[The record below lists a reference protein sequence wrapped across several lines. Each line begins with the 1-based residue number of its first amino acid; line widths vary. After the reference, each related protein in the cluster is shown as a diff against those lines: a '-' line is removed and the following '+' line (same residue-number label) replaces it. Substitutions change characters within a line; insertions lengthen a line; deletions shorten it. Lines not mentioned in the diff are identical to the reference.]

1 MLTLLNYL
9 PYALV
14 AGLIVFIVMIFAGQG
29 DQRRDYRRVLRPQPY
44 RWTDESTPRRRC
56 PAARG
61 ASALKSDRHA

>member
-29 DQRRDYRRVLRPQPY
+29 D
-44 RWTDESTPRRRC
+44 
-56 PAARG
+56 
-61 ASALKSDRHA
+61 

>member
-14 AGLIVFIVMIFAGQG
+14 AGLRVFIVMIFAGQS

-44 RWTDESTPRRRC
+44 R
-56 PAARG
+56 
-61 ASALKSDRHA
+61 

>member
-29 DQRRDYRRVLRPQPY
+29 DRRRDYRRVLRPQPY
-44 RWTDESTPRRRC
+44 RWTDESTPRR
-56 PAARG
+56 
-61 ASALKSDRHA
+61 